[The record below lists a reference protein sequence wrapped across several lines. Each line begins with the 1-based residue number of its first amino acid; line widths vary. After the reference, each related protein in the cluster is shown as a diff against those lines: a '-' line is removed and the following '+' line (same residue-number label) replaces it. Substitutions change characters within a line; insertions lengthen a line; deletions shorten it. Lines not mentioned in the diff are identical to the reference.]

1 MHRKG
6 LSEMD
11 EKQELETKEEIKPVE
26 QEGETPPAINEE
38 LESLR
43 KALKEANKE
52 SAARRKKLEEYEKA
66 EETRK
71 LAELSEIEKAKA
83 LLETEQAQRAK
94 LEAELQ
100 KIQTE
105 KDFSKATKV
114 LQVEYA
120 NEAAETDALE
130 HLTKAG
136 VTSETMESMLKQL
149 SIDRP
154 HWFKQRVEKPVI
166 DSQDKGTLV
175 NGEMT
180 EARKQE
186 LKQRIPS
193 L

>member
-1 MHRKG
+1 
-6 LSEMD
+6 MD

-83 LLETEQAQRAK
+83 LLETEQTQRAK